1 MKRNSDSL
9 FHLIKSMNK
18 SEKRYFKLY
27 SVAFKKDT
35 QIIKLYDIIEKLIDY
50 TNEGKVFLEFK
61 SICKGKDFYG
71 TKKKLYEQL
80 MRSLRIYHSGI
91 SAENLINSYIHNT
104 QLLLQKRLFDECAVE
119 LEKAIL
125 LAKEGEFF
133 LLLLQTFEIEA
144 RMNLGKE
151 LPEQEIIQK
160 EAAKEEAILKY
171 RNYSKYLSLESAF
184 AAMYYKHS
192 FIRNEQ
198 TEFIYSE
205 IISDHF
211 IKDSSMALSAR
222 SRMIRSNILCS
233 YYFAK
238 CDFENGYLQAKNV
251 MLEIESRPGFETLF
265 QRKYVSAIGNAIK
278 CLLYLRQ
285 YDKMKI
291 IIDKLKLV
299 KPVDKDIAI
308 RKFELKTVEVSAL
321 LDVGDF
327 KAALAMIPQMEEEL
341 KIYFGKVEMKNHVII
356 LFHAALANFGLEKYS
371 ESIKWLNRLLHLPGA
386 EKNSDIYYFAQ
397 LINLI
402 LHYEKSNIEHVE
414 YKMRGIYKYFYTR
427 PSSLKFESLILQL
440 IKEAIYVN
448 DQKELIALFVNY
460 KIKLEHVLKDPFEK
474 IAIEY
479 FDIISWLESK
489 ITGKSFAEVIKLKWK
504 KV

>member
-1 MKRNSDSL
+1 MERKPNSL
-9 FHLIKSMNK
+9 FLLIKSISK

-27 SVAFKKDT
+27 SAAFKKDT
-35 QIIKLYDIIEKLIDY
+35 HLTRLYNILEKEQNY
-50 TNEGKVFLEFK
+50 ENEEKVLDAFR

-91 SAENLINSYIHNT
+91 SAEGRINSFINNA
-104 QLLLQKRLFDECAVE
+104 QLLLQKRLFEECAVE

-125 LAKEGEFF
+125 LAEEGEFF
-133 LLLLQTFEIEA
+133 LLLLQAFEIEA

-151 LPEQEIIQK
+151 LPEQEIVRK
-160 EAAKEEAILKY
+160 ESAKEDAILKY

-184 AAMYYKHS
+184 ATMYYKYS
-192 FIRNEQ
+192 FIRSEQ

-205 IISDHF
+205 IISSPF

-291 IIDKLKLV
+291 IIEKLKLV

-341 KIYFGKVEMKNHVII
+341 KIYFGKVEMKNQVII

-397 LINLI
+397 LVNLV

-414 YKMRGIYKYFYTR
+414 YKMSGIYKYFYTR
-427 PSSLKFESLILQL
+427 QSSLKFESLILQL
-440 IKEAIYVN
+440 IKEAIYIN
-448 DQKELIALFVNY
+448 DQKELNALFVIY
-460 KIKLEHVLKDPFEK
+460 KAKLEEVLKDPFEK

-489 ITGKSFAEVIKLKWK
+489 IVGKSFAEVVKSKWRK
-504 KV
+504 A